1 MKIRVYETRNSV
13 WCLRLKLHNEIFHNF
28 DVSENTIRI
37 NRSRRMKLVG
47 CEDDNTY
54 SVVFMQSE
62 GKKPG
67 GIPRCKQEYNIRMDL
82 KECSRSWSGLGKAE
96 RN

>member
-1 MKIRVYETRNSV
+1 
-13 WCLRLKLHNEIFHNF
+13 
-28 DVSENTIRI
+28 
-37 NRSRRMKLVG
+37 MKLVG

-54 SVVFMQSE
+54 GVVFMQSE

-96 RN
+96 RNWHPPSTMSLAIDFTWNVDDTWKCV